1 MRRWVLIMI
10 GACSLA
16 CAQVIE
22 VESVERS
29 GGYGGPCVVGS
40 ICANG
45 LSCQFGYC
53 PLVDAGTAPDASSGA
68 ADAAQLPEGVCGD
81 GVLNRGEACDD
92 ANDAQDD
99 ACLSDCTLARCG
111 DGVIRRDLGPRDE
124 GYEICDDGNEVDE
137 DACTSECVV
146 AVCGDGIVRTD
157 LEPDDRAYE
166 ACDDGNYD
174 STDSCLESCRLARC
188 GDGFV
193 HEGVEACDPGVEALA
208 AYCSEDCVVL
218 GGVRL
223 GTGAEAEDPASNCRI
238 IQSLVPDAADGL
250 YWLDTDGDGDEP
262 AAQVHCDMTTQ
273 GGGWTRTMML
283 RRADALWDA
292 WITRSGDSAAGVLYG
307 LPLRDFAADERGES
321 LEIVFKVD
329 GVARPFIYRGV
340 HYSAWNPVMGRS
352 QYDDAFELRRFEDQ
366 EFAPCTGRF
375 RHENSS
381 WNWAMASGGTGCG
394 GYRTTGFIVHGSG
407 SQHDH
412 AHQLWGLGGYA
423 ATTTFQTIEVL
434 VR

>member
-1 MRRWVLIMI
+1 MMATRSTRTRTN
-10 GACSLA
+10 GA
-16 CAQVIE
+16 
-22 VESVERS
+22 
-29 GGYGGPCVVGS
+29 
-40 ICANG
+40 
-45 LSCQFGYC
+45 
-53 PLVDAGTAPDASSGA
+53 
-68 ADAAQLPEGVCGD
+68 
-81 GVLNRGEACDD
+81 
-92 ANDAQDD
+92 
-99 ACLSDCTLARCG
+99 
-111 DGVIRRDLGPRDE
+111 
-124 GYEICDDGNEVDE
+124 
-137 DACTSECVV
+137 CVV

-193 HEGVEACDPGVEALA
+193 HEGVEACDPGVEGLA

-262 AAQVHCDMTTQ
+262 ASQVHCDMTTQ

-321 LEIVFKVD
+321 LEFFFKIN
-329 GVARPFIYRGV
+329 GEAREVIYRGV
-340 HYSAWNPVMGRS
+340 HYGAWNPVMDRS
-352 QYDDAFELRRFEDQ
+352 RFDDGFELRLFDED
-366 EFAPCTGRF
+366 EFTPCPGDLT
-375 RHENSS
+375 HANSY
-381 WNWAMASGGTGCG
+381 WNWAVARGATGCA
-394 GYRTTGFIVHGSG
+394 GYRTTGFIVHGSRNA
-407 SQHDH
+407 HDQ
-412 AHQLWGLGGYA
+412 AQQLYGLRGYNA
-423 ATTTFQTIEVL
+423 STNFQTIEVL

>member
-1 MRRWVLIMI
+1 MSRGTLGCMEKGRIASLGSHHDRRL
-10 GACSLA
+10 LA
-16 CAQVIE
+16 CVRPGDRGR
-22 VESVERS
+22 ERRALRRLRWS
-29 GGYGGPCVVGS
+29 LRRRVDLCQRAELPVWLLPVGGR
-40 ICANG
+40 
-45 LSCQFGYC
+45 
-53 PLVDAGTAPDASSGA
+53 GTAPDASSSAG
-68 ADAAQLPEGVCGD
+68 DAAQLPEGVCGD

-124 GYEICDDGNEVDE
+124 GYEICDDGNQIDE

-283 RRADALWDA
+283 RRADALWGA

-307 LPLRDFAADERGES
+307 LPLRDFAADERG
-321 LEIVFKVD
+321 
-329 GVARPFIYRGV
+329 VA
-340 HYSAWNPVMGRS
+340 
-352 QYDDAFELRRFEDQ
+352 
-366 EFAPCTGRF
+366 
-375 RHENSS
+375 
-381 WNWAMASGGTGCG
+381 
-394 GYRTTGFIVHGSG
+394 
-407 SQHDH
+407 
-412 AHQLWGLGGYA
+412 
-423 ATTTFQTIEVL
+423 
-434 VR
+434 